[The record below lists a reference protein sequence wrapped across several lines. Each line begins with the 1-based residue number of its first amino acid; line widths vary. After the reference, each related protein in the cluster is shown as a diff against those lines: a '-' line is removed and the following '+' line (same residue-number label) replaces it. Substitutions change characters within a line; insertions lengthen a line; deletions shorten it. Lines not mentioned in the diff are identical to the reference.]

1 MEIYKE
7 MDCKVFQLVGRFLQL
22 VLICSLCS
30 CAAKREIIPY
40 HQSQNKQNVSV
51 ALDVRDNANF
61 SFTVSTVDPIVLRTF
76 IMQGFSIC
84 FRGQYTYSV
93 KVPCAKDVEKS
104 ISHHPG
110 EVKATMQGDNEKRP
124 DIRPVL
130 EALNKVD
137 VFIYA
142 RGKKAGK
149 VKKFSVSID
158 PSTGQLLYSVTLPDI
173 YSMNLPV
180 TITLTSRKEVEEDEI
195 MPGQFQNRNESD
207 RPQPFGVG
215 QPSRPND
222 SQKELIISYTF
233 GKPATSQPRQSLP
246 SEIHF

>member
-1 MEIYKE
+1 
-7 MDCKVFQLVGRFLQL
+7 MDKKIFNKILQLVGQSLRL
-22 VLICSLCS
+22 VLILSLCG

-40 HQSQNKQNVSV
+40 QQSQNKQNVSV
-51 ALDVRDNANF
+51 GLSVDDNANS
-61 SFTVSTVDPIVLRTF
+61 SFTVSTANPVVLRTF
-76 IMQGFSIC
+76 IMQGFSLD
-84 FRGQYTYSV
+84 FRGQYAYLV
-93 KVPCAKDVEKS
+93 KVPCAKDVEKA

-110 EVKATMQGDNEKRP
+110 EVKATMQGANEKRP

-142 RGKKAGK
+142 KGKKVGK
-149 VKKFSVSID
+149 VKKFNVSIE
-158 PSTGQLLYSVTLPDI
+158 PATGQLLYSITLPNI
-173 YSMNLPV
+173 YGMNLPV
-180 TITLTSRKEVEEDEI
+180 TITLTSKREIEGDEI

-233 GKPATSQPRQSLP
+233 GKPATAQPRQSLP

>member
-1 MEIYKE
+1 
-7 MDCKVFQLVGRFLQL
+7 MDKKIFNKILQLVGQSLRL
-22 VLICSLCS
+22 VLILSLCG

-40 HQSQNKQNVSV
+40 QQSQNKQNVSV
-51 ALDVRDNANF
+51 GLNVSDNANF
-61 SFTVSTVDPIVLRTF
+61 SFTVSTVDPVVLRTF
-76 IMQGFSIC
+76 IMQGFSID
-84 FRGQYTYSV
+84 FRGQYAYSV
-93 KVPCAKDVEKS
+93 KMPCAKDVEKA

-110 EVKATMQGDNEKRP
+110 EVKATIQGANEKRP

-142 RGKKAGK
+142 KGKKMGK
-149 VKKFSVSID
+149 VKKFSISID
-158 PSTGQLLYSVTLPDI
+158 PATGQLLYFVTLPNT

-180 TITLTSRKEVEEDEI
+180 NVTLTSRRVIDGDEI
-195 MPGQFQNRNESD
+195 MPGQSQNRNESD

-222 SQKELIISYTF
+222 KQKELTISYTF
-233 GKPATSQPRQSLP
+233 GKSATTQPGKSLP

>member
-1 MEIYKE
+1 
-7 MDCKVFQLVGRFLQL
+7 MDCKVFQLGVRFLQL

-30 CAAKREIIPY
+30 CAAKREITPY
-40 HQSQNKQNVSV
+40 HQSQNNQNVSV
-51 ALDVRDNANF
+51 GLGVSDNANF
-61 SFTVSTVDPIVLRTF
+61 SFTVSTIDPVVLRTF
-76 IMQGFSIC
+76 IMQGFSLD
-84 FRGQYTYSV
+84 FSGQYEYSV
-93 KVPCAKDVEKS
+93 RVPCAKDVEKE

-130 EALNKVD
+130 EALNNVD

-142 RGKKAGK
+142 KGKKAGK
-149 VKKFSVSID
+149 VKKFNVSID
-158 PSTGQLLYSVTLPDI
+158 PVTGQLLYAITLPNI
-173 YSMNLPV
+173 YSMDLPV
-180 TITLTSRKEVEEDEI
+180 TVTLTSRGDIERDELV
-195 MPGQFQNRNESD
+195 PGRFQNRNESD

-222 SQKELIISYTF
+222 SQKELTISYTF
-233 GKPATSQPRQSLP
+233 GKPATEQPRQSLP

>member
-1 MEIYKE
+1 
-7 MDCKVFQLVGRFLQL
+7 MDRKVFQLVGRILQL

-40 HQSQNKQNVSV
+40 QQSQNKQNVSV
-51 ALDVRDNANF
+51 GLGVNDNANF
-61 SFTVSTVDPIVLRTF
+61 SFTVSTVDPVVLRTF
-76 IMQGFSIC
+76 IMQGFSLD
-84 FRGQYTYSV
+84 FRGQYAYSV
-93 KVPCAKDVEKS
+93 KIPCAKDVEKA

-124 DIRPVL
+124 DIRPIL

-142 RGKKAGK
+142 QGKKAGK
-149 VKKFSVSID
+149 VKKFNVNINQE
-158 PSTGQLLYSVTLPDI
+158 TGQLIYTITLPNIYSMDLPVSVTL
-173 YSMNLPV
+173 
-180 TITLTSRKEVEEDEI
+180 TSKRVVEGDEFT
-195 MPGQFQNRNESD
+195 PGQFPDRNESD

-222 SQKELIISYTF
+222 NQKELSISYTF
-233 GKPATSQPRQSLP
+233 GKPASSQSRQSLP
-246 SEIHF
+246 REIHF

>member
-1 MEIYKE
+1 
-7 MDCKVFQLVGRFLQL
+7 MDCIVFQLVGRFLQL

-51 ALDVRDNANF
+51 GLGVSDNANF
-61 SFTVSTVDPIVLRTF
+61 SFTVSTVDPVVLRTF
-76 IMQGFSIC
+76 IMQGFSLD
-84 FRGQYTYSV
+84 FSGQYAYSV
-93 KVPCAKDVEKS
+93 KVPCAKDVEKV

-142 RGKKAGK
+142 KGKKAGK
-149 VKKFSVSID
+149 VKKFNVSID
-158 PSTGQLLYSVTLPDI
+158 PATGQLLYAITLPNI
-173 YSMNLPV
+173 YSMDLPV
-180 TITLTSRKEVEEDEI
+180 TVTLTSRREIEGDEL

-207 RPQPFGVG
+207 KPQPFGVG

-222 SQKELIISYTF
+222 NQKELTISYTF
-233 GKPATSQPRQSLP
+233 GKPATTQPGQFLP

>member
-1 MEIYKE
+1 

-51 ALDVRDNANF
+51 GLGVSDNANF
-61 SFTVSTVDPIVLRTF
+61 SFTVSTVDPVVLRTF
-76 IMQGFSIC
+76 IMQGFSLD
-84 FRGQYTYSV
+84 FSGQYAYSV
-93 KVPCAKDVEKS
+93 KVPCAKDVEKA

-142 RGKKAGK
+142 KGKKAGK
-149 VKKFSVSID
+149 VKKFNVSID
-158 PSTGQLLYSVTLPDI
+158 PATGQLLYAITLPNI
-173 YSMNLPV
+173 YSMDLPV
-180 TITLTSRKEVEEDEI
+180 TVTLTSRREIEGDEL

-222 SQKELIISYTF
+222 SQKELTIRYTF
-233 GKPATSQPRQSLP
+233 GKPATAQPRQSLP

>member
-1 MEIYKE
+1 
-7 MDCKVFQLVGRFLQL
+7 MDKKIFNKILQLVGQSLRL
-22 VLICSLCS
+22 VLILSLCG

-40 HQSQNKQNVSV
+40 QQSQNKQNVSV
-51 ALDVRDNANF
+51 GLSVDDNANS
-61 SFTVSTVDPIVLRTF
+61 SFTVSTADPVVLRTF
-76 IMQGFSIC
+76 IMQGFSLD
-84 FRGQYTYSV
+84 FRGQYAYSV
-93 KVPCAKDVEKS
+93 KVPCAKDVEKA

-110 EVKATMQGDNEKRP
+110 EVKATMQGANEKRP

-130 EALNKVD
+130 EALNKVN

-142 RGKKAGK
+142 KGKKVGK
-149 VKKFSVSID
+149 VKKFSVSIE
-158 PSTGQLLYSVTLPDI
+158 PATGQLLYSITLPNI
-173 YSMNLPV
+173 YGMNLPV
-180 TITLTSRKEVEEDEI
+180 TITLTSKREIEGDEI

-222 SQKELIISYTF
+222 SQKELNISYSY
-233 GKPATSQPRQSLP
+233 GKPATAQPRQSLP

>member
-1 MEIYKE
+1 
-7 MDCKVFQLVGRFLQL
+7 MDHKVFQLVGRFLQL

-40 HQSQNKQNVSV
+40 QQSQNKQNVRVGLSV
-51 ALDVRDNANF
+51 SDNANS
-61 SFTVSTVDPIVLRTF
+61 SFTVSTVDPVVLRTF
-76 IMQGFSIC
+76 IMQGFSLDV
-84 FRGQYTYSV
+84 RGQYAYSV
-93 KVPCAKDVEKS
+93 KVPCAKDVEKA

-110 EVKATMQGDNEKRP
+110 EVKATMQGANEKRP

-142 RGKKAGK
+142 KGKKVGK
-149 VKKFSVSID
+149 VKKFNVSIE
-158 PSTGQLLYSVTLPDI
+158 PATGQLLYAITLPNI
-173 YSMNLPV
+173 YSMDLPV
-180 TITLTSRKEVEEDEI
+180 TVTLTSRREIEGDEL

-222 SQKELIISYTF
+222 SQKELNISYSF
-233 GKPATSQPRQSLP
+233 GKPATAQPRQSLP

>member
-1 MEIYKE
+1 MGSKA
-7 MDCKVFQLVGRFLQL
+7 FQLVGRFLQL

-30 CAAKREIIPY
+30 CAATREIIPY
-40 HQSQNKQNVSV
+40 QQSQNKQNVSV
-51 ALDVRDNANF
+51 GLSVNDNANS
-61 SFTVSTVDPIVLRTF
+61 SFTVSTVDPVVLRTF
-76 IMQGFSIC
+76 IMQGFSLDV
-84 FRGQYTYSV
+84 RGQYAYSV
-93 KVPCAKDVEKS
+93 KVPCAKDVEKA

-110 EVKATMQGDNEKRP
+110 EVKATMQGANEKRP

-142 RGKKAGK
+142 KGKKVGK
-149 VKKFSVSID
+149 VKKFNVSIE
-158 PSTGQLLYSVTLPDI
+158 PATGQLLYAITLPNI

-180 TITLTSRKEVEEDEI
+180 TVTLTSRREIEGDEL

-222 SQKELIISYTF
+222 SQKELNISYSF
-233 GKPATSQPRQSLP
+233 GKPATAQPRQSLP